1 MQKLQSTINKLDKS
15 RIEIVGTIPVE
26 LLNSYRSKA
35 LQSIN
40 DEITVDGFRKGKIPE
55 NILIS
60 KVGEM
65 TILEEMAELA
75 IGKAYP
81 NIVLDNKLDVI
92 GRPEVHITKIAKDTP
107 LEFKIVS
114 TVVPD
119 VTLADY
125 KKVTKD
131 TLSKIVEETPT
142 ASDEEVEK
150 ALLRIRRSRANH
162 ENHDHDENMTEEE
175 HNKLIDASLPEVND
189 EFAQSLGDFKDVSD
203 MKEKIKEAL
212 ISDKKSQTRE
222 KRRIA
227 LSDKLVEES
236 TIDIPDILVESELR
250 RIEAQFNDDI
260 SRMGVSLEDYLKHA
274 KKSIEDIRKEWRP
287 HAEKKARLQ
296 LVLNKIADA
305 EKITADPKEI
315 EEQVNH
321 IIEHYSDA
329 DRDSAYVYADT
340 VLTNEKVFQ
349 FLENL

>member
-15 RIEIVGTIPVE
+15 RVEIVGVIPVE
-26 LLNSYRSKA
+26 LLNSYRGKA

-40 DEITVDGFRKGKIPE
+40 NEITVDGFRKGKIPE

-81 NIVLDNKLDVI
+81 EIVMDNKLDVI
-92 GRPEVHITKIAKDTP
+92 GRPEVNITKIAKDTP

-114 TVVPD
+114 AVVPD

-131 TLSKIVEETPT
+131 ALSKLVEETPT

-150 ALLRIRRSRANH
+150 ALLRIRRSRASH
-162 ENHDHDENMTEEE
+162 DNHDHDENMTEEE

-189 EFAQSLGDFKDVSD
+189 AFAQSLGDFKDVAD

-212 ISDKKSQTRE
+212 ISDKKTQTRE

-296 LVLNKIADA
+296 LILNKIADA
-305 EKITADPKEI
+305 EKITADPKDI
-315 EEQVNH
+315 EEQVDH
-321 IIEHYSDA
+321 ILEHYSDA
-329 DRDSAYVYADT
+329 DKESAYVYAET